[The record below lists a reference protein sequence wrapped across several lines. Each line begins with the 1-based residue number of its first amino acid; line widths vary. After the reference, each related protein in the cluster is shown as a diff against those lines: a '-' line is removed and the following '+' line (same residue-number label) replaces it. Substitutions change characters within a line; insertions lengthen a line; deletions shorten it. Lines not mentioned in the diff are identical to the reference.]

1 MKQKTKF
8 GGFGRM
14 LSGES
19 IVKST
24 WTNSGSAPGFVSLT
38 PNEPGNIIPINL
50 DQEGG
55 SMKCKKGKNK
65 KMTCLSAVVL
75 CSVKDHSY

>member
-1 MKQKTKF
+1 MKQSTKF

-24 WTNSGSAPGFVSLT
+24 WTNKGNAPGFVSLT

-50 DQEGG
+50 DEEGG
-55 SMKCKKGKNK
+55 NMKCKRGKNHK
-65 KMTCLSAVVL
+65 TCAISVVM
-75 CSVKDHSY
+75 

>member
-24 WTNSGSAPGFVSLT
+24 WTNSSSDEAGFVSLT
-38 PNEPGNIIPINL
+38 PNEPANIIHINL
-50 DQEGG
+50 DDEADHM
-55 SMKCKKGKNK
+55 MKCKSG
-65 KMTCLSAVVL
+65 V
-75 CSVKDHSY
+75 